1 MPALSIILPHM
12 SKAHVSPDDSMKELL
27 EKFPSVRRTLFA
39 EYHIGGC
46 SSCAYQDDE
55 TLTEVCIR
63 NEIDIESAIVKI
75 IDSHEAD
82 KAMLITCKELK
93 KRREEEKILIIDS
106 RTREEF
112 EAVSIP
118 NSIFLT
124 QELQTE
130 IFAKTNSNEL
140 IIIID
145 HTGKNSL
152 DTCAWFRGHGVK
164 NTYAL
169 MGGIDSYSQEI
180 DSSIARYKLELS

>member
-1 MPALSIILPHM
+1 M